1 MDPVRL
7 LLVSSTAVL
16 SLMLLIE
23 WNQYSDD
30 YQKDQAV
37 RYAAATSRA
46 PATSSTFN
54 GQATNTASIQEN
66 SDIPAISSNPSPVDA
81 SLDAVNLAYL
91 GTDTLNITIAMAGG
105 DIVDASLP
113 QFPTRL
119 DTPDQPFLLLESSSL
134 RTYVA
139 QSGLIGP
146 DGIDASGKRAEYIS
160 LGTKENS
167 DNTVT
172 LTLAWIGNQD
182 DGIQVFKR
190 FTAADDRYFI
200 DVDYTIINSG
210 PAPATMTSFAQLKR
224 DNSEAPDGNVGFG
237 VSPYLG
243 AALSQPDQRYT
254 KLSFSDLADE
264 PFAKRLPAG
273 WVAILQH
280 YFVSAWVPD
289 QNQSH
294 DFFASKLSNG
304 DNVIGYKNA
313 SLTVQPGETST
324 ITQRLYIGPKDQVAL
339 GDIAE
344 NLNLVIDYGW
354 LWWLAQ
360 PLFWLLTFIQSYV
373 VNWGLA
379 IIILT
384 IVVKLAF
391 FRLSAASYK
400 SMAKM
405 RTVQPKIQSIRDQYA
420 DDKNKQQQ
428 AMMELWKKEKINPMG
443 GCLPMLIQM
452 PVFIALYW
460 VLLESVELRHA
471 PFILWIDDLSAMD
484 PYFVL
489 PILMG
494 ISMYLMQRLNPAPP
508 DPMQAKV
515 MQYMPIAFTFLMMWF
530 PAGLVLYWLC
540 NNLLSFAQQYVV
552 TRQIEQAAR

>member
-7 LLVSSTAVL
+7 LLISTTAVL

-30 YQKDQAV
+30 YQKQQSEL
-37 RYAAATSRA
+37 YTAAITEQGVLTNESVAAPTSQGINDGI
-46 PATSSTFN
+46 PSVNQETNPLSVLLDDSETFN
-54 GQATNTASIQEN
+54 LST
-66 SDIPAISSNPSPVDA
+66 DA
-81 SLDAVNLAYL
+81 LDLVVSA
-91 GTDTLNITIAMAGG
+91 DGG
-105 DIVDASLP
+105 DVVSASLP
-113 QFPTRL
+113 KFPVRL
-119 DTPDQPFLLLESSSL
+119 DTPNQPFRLLENNNL
-134 RTYVA
+134 RRYVA

-146 DGIDASGKRAEYIS
+146 DGIDASGNRARYAS
-160 LGTKENS
+160 QGVT
-167 DNTVT
+167 DNGDGSHT
-172 LTLAWIGNQD
+172 LTLAWTGNDPLGMQ
-182 DGIQVFKR
+182 IYKR
-190 FTAADDRYFI
+190 FTARDDRY
-200 DVDYTIINSG
+200 DVNVSFDIRNDGSSIASV
-210 PAPATMTSFAQLKR
+210 TSFAQLKR
-224 DNSEAPDGNVGFG
+224 DNTQAPDGNTGFG

-243 AALSQPDQRYT
+243 AALTQPDERYT
-254 KLSFSDLADE
+254 KLSFSDLNDE
-264 PFAKRLPAG
+264 PFSKRLPAG

-280 YFVSAWVPD
+280 YFVSAWIPS
-289 QNQSH
+289 QQASH
-294 DFFASKLSNG
+294 DYFASQLSNG
-304 DNVIGYKNA
+304 DNVIGYKNQNVDIA
-313 SLTVQPGETST
+313 PGSAAIISQT
-324 ITQRLYIGPKDQVAL
+324 LYVGPKDQVAL
-339 GDIAE
+339 AELAE
-344 NLNLVIDYGW
+344 NLDLVIDYGW

-360 PLFWLLTFIQSYV
+360 PLFWLLTLIQQFV

-379 IIILT
+379 IIALT
-384 IVVKLAF
+384 IVIKLIF

-420 DDKNKQQQ
+420 DDKTKQQQ

-471 PFILWIDDLSAMD
+471 PFILWIEDLSAMD

-494 ISMYLMQRLNPAPP
+494 ISMWLMQRLNPAPP
-508 DPMQAKV
+508 DPMQAKI
-515 MQYMPIAFTFLMMWF
+515 MMYMPIAFTFLMMWF
-530 PAGLVLYWLC
+530 PAGLVLYWFC

-552 TRQIEQAAR
+552 TRQIEQAAAR

>member
-7 LLVSSTAVL
+7 LLISTTAVL

-30 YQKDQAV
+30 YQKQQNEL
-37 RYAAATSRA
+37 YTAAITEPGVLTNESVAA
-46 PATSSTFN
+46 PTNQGINDVIPSVNQETNPLSVLLDDSETFN
-54 GQATNTASIQEN
+54 LAT
-66 SDIPAISSNPSPVDA
+66 DA
-81 SLDAVNLAYL
+81 LDLVVSA
-91 GTDTLNITIAMAGG
+91 DGG
-105 DIVDASLP
+105 DVVSASLP
-113 QFPTRL
+113 KFPVRL
-119 DTPDQPFLLLESSSL
+119 DTPNQPFRLLENNNL
-134 RTYVA
+134 RRYVA

-146 DGIDASGKRAEYIS
+146 NGIDASGNRARYASQGVI
-160 LGTKENS
+160 
-167 DNTVT
+167 DNGDGSHT
-172 LTLAWIGNQD
+172 LTLAWMGND
-182 DGIQVFKR
+182 PLGMQVYKR
-190 FTAADDRYFI
+190 FTAHDDRY
-200 DVDYTIINSG
+200 DVNVSFDIRNDGSSIASV
-210 PAPATMTSFAQLKR
+210 TSFAQLKR
-224 DNSEAPDGNVGFG
+224 DNTQAPDGNTGFG

-243 AALSQPDQRYT
+243 AALTQPDERYT
-254 KLSFSDLADE
+254 KLSFSDLNDE
-264 PFAKRLPAG
+264 PFSKRLPAG

-280 YFVSAWVPD
+280 YFVSAWIPS
-289 QNQSH
+289 QQASH
-294 DFFASKLSNG
+294 DFFASQLSNG
-304 DNVIGYKNA
+304 DNVIGYKNQNVDIA
-313 SLTVQPGETST
+313 PGSATT
-324 ITQRLYIGPKDQVAL
+324 ISQTLYVGPKDQVAL
-339 GDIAE
+339 AELAE
-344 NLNLVIDYGW
+344 NLDLVIDYGW

-360 PLFWLLTFIQSYV
+360 PLFWLLTLIQQFV

-379 IIILT
+379 IIALT
-384 IVVKLAF
+384 IVIKLIF

-420 DDKNKQQQ
+420 DDKTKQQQ

-471 PFILWIDDLSAMD
+471 PFILWIEDLSAMD

-494 ISMYLMQRLNPAPP
+494 ISMWLMQRLNPAPP
-508 DPMQAKV
+508 DPMQAKI
-515 MQYMPIAFTFLMMWF
+515 MMYMPIAFTFLMMWF

-552 TRQIEQAAR
+552 TRQIEQAAAR

>member
-7 LLVSSTAVL
+7 LLISTTAVL

-30 YQKDQAV
+30 YQKQQNELYTTAITEPGLLTNESV
-37 RYAAATSRA
+37 AAPTNQGINDVIPSV
-46 PATSSTFN
+46 N
-54 GQATNTASIQEN
+54 QATNPLSVLLDDSETFNLST
-66 SDIPAISSNPSPVDA
+66 DA
-81 SLDAVNLAYL
+81 LDLVVSA
-91 GTDTLNITIAMAGG
+91 DGG
-105 DIVDASLP
+105 DVVSASLP
-113 QFPTRL
+113 KFPVRL
-119 DTPDQPFLLLESSSL
+119 DTPNQPFRLLENNNL
-134 RTYVA
+134 RRYVA

-146 DGIDASGKRAEYIS
+146 NGIDASGNRARYASQGVI
-160 LGTKENS
+160 
-167 DNTVT
+167 DNGDGSHT
-172 LTLAWIGNQD
+172 LTLAWMGND
-182 DGIQVFKR
+182 PLGMQVYKR
-190 FTAADDRYFI
+190 FTAHDDRY
-200 DVDYTIINSG
+200 DVNVSFDIRNDGSSIASV
-210 PAPATMTSFAQLKR
+210 TSFAQLKR
-224 DNSEAPDGNVGFG
+224 DNTQAPDGNTGFG

-243 AALSQPDQRYT
+243 AALTQPDERYT
-254 KLSFSDLADE
+254 KLSFSDLNDE
-264 PFAKRLPAG
+264 PFSKRLPAG

-280 YFVSAWVPD
+280 YFVSAWIPS
-289 QNQSH
+289 QQASH
-294 DFFASKLSNG
+294 DFFASQLSNG
-304 DNVIGYKNA
+304 DNVIGYKNQNVDIA
-313 SLTVQPGETST
+313 PGSATT
-324 ITQRLYIGPKDQVAL
+324 ISQTLYIGPKDQVAL
-339 GDIAE
+339 AELAE
-344 NLNLVIDYGW
+344 NLDLVIDYGW

-360 PLFWLLTFIQSYV
+360 PLFWLLTLIQQFV

-379 IIILT
+379 IIALT
-384 IVVKLAF
+384 IVIKLIF

-420 DDKNKQQQ
+420 DDKTKQQQ

-471 PFILWIDDLSAMD
+471 PFILWIEDLSAMD

-494 ISMYLMQRLNPAPP
+494 ISMWLMQRLNPAPP
-508 DPMQAKV
+508 DPMQAKI
-515 MQYMPIAFTFLMMWF
+515 MMYMPIAFTFLMMWF

-552 TRQIEQAAR
+552 TRQIEQAAAR

>member
-7 LLVSSTAVL
+7 LLISSTAVL

-23 WNQYSDD
+23 WNEYSDD
-30 YQKDQAV
+30 YNRDQAE
-37 RYAAATSRA
+37 RYAAEVATTPSISPNYNTQRTDT
-46 PATSSTFN
+46 PT
-54 GQATNTASIQEN
+54 GQQG
-66 SDIPAISSNPSPVDA
+66 SDIPSVTVDPTPAASKISQQRQV
-81 SLDAVNLAYL
+81 SLR
-91 GTDTLNITIAMAGG
+91 TKTINITINSDGG
-105 DIVDASLP
+105 DVIDASLP
-113 QFPTRL
+113 QFPVRL
-119 DTPDQPFLLLESSSL
+119 DTPDQPFLLLESSQF

-146 DGIDASGKRAEYIS
+146 DGIDASGERAQYIS
-160 LGTKENS
+160 IGTEENADS
-167 DNTVT
+167 SQT
-172 LTLAWIGNQD
+172 LTLAWMGNRD
-182 DGIQVFKR
+182 NGLQVFKQ
-190 FTAADDRYFI
+190 FTATDNHYVV
-200 DVDYTIINSG
+200 DVDFIITNSG
-210 PAPATMTSFAQLKR
+210 SNAVSMTSFAQLKR
-224 DNSEAPDGNVGFG
+224 DNTEAPDANVGFG

-243 AALSQPDQRYT
+243 AALTQPEERYT

-280 YFVSAWVPD
+280 YFVSAWIPS
-289 QNQSH
+289 QNESH
-294 DFFASKLSNG
+294 DYFASRLSNG
-304 DNVIGYKNA
+304 DNVIGFKNA
-313 SLTVQPGETST
+313 SVTIQPGDTKT
-324 ITQRLYIGPKDQVAL
+324 ISHQLYVGPKDQVAL
-339 GDIAE
+339 ADLAE
-344 NLNLVIDYGW
+344 NLDLVIDYGW

-360 PLFWLLTFIQSYV
+360 PLFWLLTFIQTFV
-373 VNWGLA
+373 VNWGIA
-379 IIILT
+379 IIVLT
-384 IVVKLAF
+384 IIVKLAF

-508 DPMQAKV
+508 DPMQAKI
-515 MQYMPIAFTFLMMWF
+515 MQYMPVAFTFLMMWF

>member
-7 LLVSSTAVL
+7 LLISTTAVL

-23 WNQYSDD
+23 WNQYSDE
-30 YQKDQAV
+30 YQKQQSEL
-37 RYAAATSRA
+37 YTAAITERGVLTNKSVAA
-46 PATSSTFN
+46 PISQGIN
-54 GQATNTASIQEN
+54 D
-66 SDIPAISSNPSPVDA
+66 DIPSVNQETNPLSVLLDDSETFKLSTD
-81 SLDAVNLAYL
+81 SLDLVVSA
-91 GTDTLNITIAMAGG
+91 DGG
-105 DIVDASLP
+105 DVVSASLP
-113 QFPTRL
+113 RFPVRL
-119 DTPDQPFLLLESSSL
+119 DTPDQPFRLLENNNL
-134 RTYVA
+134 RRYVA

-146 DGIDASGKRAEYIS
+146 DGIDASGDRARYAS
-160 LGTKENS
+160 QGVTNNGDGS
-167 DNTVT
+167 HT
-172 LTLAWIGNQD
+172 LTLAWTGND
-182 DGIQVFKR
+182 PLGMQVYKR
-190 FTAADDRYFI
+190 FTAHDDLY
-200 DVDYTIINSG
+200 DVDVSFDIRNDGSSV
-210 PAPATMTSFAQLKR
+210 ASVTSFAQLKR
-224 DNSEAPDGNVGFG
+224 DNTQAPDGNTGFG

-243 AALSQPDQRYT
+243 AALTQPDERYT
-254 KLSFSDLADE
+254 KLSFSDLKDE
-264 PFAKRLPAG
+264 PFSKRLPAG

-280 YFVSAWVPD
+280 YFVSAWIPS
-289 QNQSH
+289 QQTSH
-294 DFFASKLSNG
+294 DYFASQLSNG
-304 DNVIGYKNA
+304 DNVIGYKNQNVDIA
-313 SLTVQPGETST
+313 PGSAAT
-324 ITQRLYIGPKDQVAL
+324 ISQTLYVGPKDQVAL
-339 GDIAE
+339 AELAE
-344 NLNLVIDYGW
+344 NLDLVIDYGW

-360 PLFWLLTFIQSYV
+360 PLFWLLTLIQQFV

-379 IIILT
+379 IIALT
-384 IVVKLAF
+384 IVIKLIF

-420 DDKNKQQQ
+420 DDKTKQQQ

-471 PFILWIDDLSAMD
+471 PFILWIEDLSAMD

-494 ISMYLMQRLNPAPP
+494 ISMWLMQRLNPAPP
-508 DPMQAKV
+508 DPMQAKI
-515 MQYMPIAFTFLMMWF
+515 MMYMPIAFTFLMMWF

-552 TRQIEQAAR
+552 TRQIEQAAAR

>member
-7 LLVSSTAVL
+7 LLISSTAVL

-23 WNQYSDD
+23 WNEYSDD
-30 YQKDQAV
+30 YNRDQAE
-37 RYAAATSRA
+37 RYAAEVAATPSIT
-46 PATSSTFN
+46 PNSKEQGTGTP
-54 GQATNTASIQEN
+54 TAQPG
-66 SDIPAISSNPSPVDA
+66 SDIPTISVEPTPAVSRINQSGLV
-81 SLDAVNLAYL
+81 SLQ
-91 GTDTLNITIAMAGG
+91 TETLNLTVNSDGG
-105 DIVDASLP
+105 DVIDASLP
-113 QFPTRL
+113 RFPVRL
-119 DTPDQPFLLLESSSL
+119 DTPNQPFPLLESSKF

-146 DGIDASGKRAEYIS
+146 DGIDASGARAQYLS
-160 LGTKENS
+160 LGIEQNDDS
-167 DNTVT
+167 SQT
-172 LTLAWIGNQD
+172 LTLAWMGNRD
-182 DGIQVFKR
+182 DGLQVFKQ
-190 FTAADDRYFI
+190 FTANNNGYVV
-200 DVDYTIINSG
+200 DVDFIITNSG
-210 PAPATMTSFAQLKR
+210 STAASMTSFAQLKR
-224 DNSEAPDGNVGFG
+224 DNTEAPNANVGFG

-243 AALSQPDQRYT
+243 AALTQPEERYT

-280 YFVSAWVPD
+280 YFVSAWIPSRD
-289 QNQSH
+289 ESH
-294 DFFASKLSNG
+294 DFFASRLSNG
-304 DNVIGYKNA
+304 DNVIGFKNA
-313 SLTVQPGETST
+313 SITIQPGD
-324 ITQRLYIGPKDQVAL
+324 TQTVSHQLYVGPKDQVAL
-339 GDIAE
+339 ADLADK
-344 NLNLVIDYGW
+344 LDLVIDYGW
-354 LWWLAQ
+354 LWWLAK
-360 PLFWLLTFIQSYV
+360 PLFWLLTFIQSFV
-373 VNWGLA
+373 VNWGVA

-384 IVVKLAF
+384 IIVKLAF

-508 DPMQAKV
+508 DPMQAKI

>member
-1 MDPVRL
+1 MDPLRL
-7 LLVSSTAVL
+7 LLISSTAVL

-30 YQKDQAV
+30 YNKDQAE
-37 RYAAATSRA
+37 RYAAEVSRA
-46 PATSSTFN
+46 PGTSPAYSDQT
-54 GQATNTASIQEN
+54 TNTRSDSTI
-66 SDIPAISSNPSPVDA
+66 SDIPMVSADTTPIPSEGYA
-81 SLDAVNLAYL
+81 GGLAPL
-91 GTDTLNITIAMAGG
+91 TTDTLNLRVSVDGG
-105 DIVDASLP
+105 DVMDAALP
-113 QFPTRL
+113 KFPTRL
-119 DTPDQPFLLLESSSL
+119 DTPDQPFLLLESSAL

-146 DGIDASGKRAEYIS
+146 DGIDASGQRAQYIS
-160 LGTKENS
+160 LGTTTNGDGS
-167 DNTVT
+167 DT
-172 LTLAWIGNQD
+172 LTLAWAGNRD
-182 DGIQVFKR
+182 DGLQVFKR
-190 FTAADDRYFI
+190 FTANDGRYFV
-200 DVDYTIINSG
+200 DVDYTITNAGS
-210 PAPATMTSFAQLKR
+210 ASASMTPFAQLKR
-224 DNSEAPDGNVGFG
+224 DNTEAPNANVGFG

-243 AALSQPDQRYT
+243 AALRQPDERYT
-254 KLSFSDLADE
+254 KLSFSDLADG

-280 YFVSAWVPD
+280 YFVSAWIPAQD
-289 QNQSH
+289 ESH
-294 DFFASKLSNG
+294 DYFASRLSNG
-304 DNVIGYKNA
+304 DNVIGFKNP
-313 SLTVQPGETST
+313 SITISPGETATVS
-324 ITQRLYIGPKDQVAL
+324 QRLYVGPKDQVAL
-339 GDIAE
+339 ADLAE
-344 NLNLVIDYGW
+344 NLDLVIDYGW
-354 LWWLAQ
+354 LWWLAK
-360 PLFWLLTFIQSYV
+360 PLFWLLTMIQGFV
-373 VNWGLA
+373 INWGVA

-384 IVVKLAF
+384 ICVKLAF

-420 DDKNKQQQ
+420 EDKAKQQQ

-471 PFILWIDDLSAMD
+471 PFILWVDDLSAMD

-508 DPMQAKV
+508 DPMQAKI

-530 PAGLVLYWLC
+530 PAGLVLYWLS

>member
-7 LLVSSTAVL
+7 LLISTTAVL

-30 YQKDQAV
+30 YQKQQNEL
-37 RYAAATSRA
+37 YTAAITEPGVLTNESVAA
-46 PATSSTFN
+46 PINQGINDVIPSVNQETNPLSVLLDDSETFN
-54 GQATNTASIQEN
+54 LST
-66 SDIPAISSNPSPVDA
+66 DA
-81 SLDAVNLAYL
+81 LDLVVSA
-91 GTDTLNITIAMAGG
+91 DGG
-105 DIVDASLP
+105 DVVSASLP
-113 QFPTRL
+113 KFPVRL
-119 DTPDQPFLLLESSSL
+119 DTPNQPFRLLENNNL
-134 RTYVA
+134 RRYVA
-139 QSGLIGP
+139 QSGLIGAN
-146 DGIDASGKRAEYIS
+146 GIDASGNRARYASQGVI
-160 LGTKENS
+160 
-167 DNTVT
+167 DNGDGSHT
-172 LTLAWIGNQD
+172 LTLAWMGND
-182 DGIQVFKR
+182 PLGMQVYKR
-190 FTAADDRYFI
+190 FTAHDDRY
-200 DVDYTIINSG
+200 DVNVSFDIRNDGSSIASV
-210 PAPATMTSFAQLKR
+210 TSFAQLKR
-224 DNSEAPDGNVGFG
+224 DNTQAPDGNTGFG

-243 AALSQPDQRYT
+243 AALTQPDERYT
-254 KLSFSDLADE
+254 KLSFSDLNDE
-264 PFAKRLPAG
+264 PFSKRLPAG

-280 YFVSAWVPD
+280 YFVSAWIPS
-289 QNQSH
+289 QQASH
-294 DFFASKLSNG
+294 DFFASQLSNG
-304 DNVIGYKNA
+304 DNVIGYKNQKVDIA
-313 SLTVQPGETST
+313 PGSATT
-324 ITQRLYIGPKDQVAL
+324 ISQTLYVGPKDQVAL
-339 GDIAE
+339 AELAE
-344 NLNLVIDYGW
+344 NLDLVIDYGW

-360 PLFWLLTFIQSYV
+360 PLFWLLTLIQQFV

-379 IIILT
+379 IIALT
-384 IVVKLAF
+384 IVIKLIF

-420 DDKNKQQQ
+420 DDKTKQQQ

-471 PFILWIDDLSAMD
+471 PFILWIEDLSAMD

-494 ISMYLMQRLNPAPP
+494 ISMWLMQRLNPAPP
-508 DPMQAKV
+508 DPMQAKI
-515 MQYMPIAFTFLMMWF
+515 MMYMPIAFTFLMMWF

-552 TRQIEQAAR
+552 TRQIEQAAAR

>member
-7 LLVSSTAVL
+7 LLISATAVL

-30 YQKDQAV
+30 YQKQQNEL
-37 RYAAATSRA
+37 YTAAITEPGVLTNESVAA
-46 PATSSTFN
+46 PTNQGNNDVIPSVNRETNPLSVLLDDSETFN
-54 GQATNTASIQEN
+54 LST
-66 SDIPAISSNPSPVDA
+66 DA
-81 SLDAVNLAYL
+81 LDLVVSA
-91 GTDTLNITIAMAGG
+91 DGG
-105 DIVDASLP
+105 DVVSASLP
-113 QFPTRL
+113 KFPVRL
-119 DTPDQPFLLLESSSL
+119 DTPNQPFRLLENNNL
-134 RTYVA
+134 RRYVA
-139 QSGLIGP
+139 QSGLIGAN
-146 DGIDASGKRAEYIS
+146 GIDASGNRARYASQGVI
-160 LGTKENS
+160 
-167 DNTVT
+167 DNGDGSHT
-172 LTLAWIGNQD
+172 LTLAWMGND
-182 DGIQVFKR
+182 PLGMQVYKR
-190 FTAADDRYFI
+190 FTTHDDRY
-200 DVDYTIINSG
+200 DVNVSFDIRNDGSSIASV
-210 PAPATMTSFAQLKR
+210 TSFAQLKR
-224 DNSEAPDGNVGFG
+224 DNTQAPDGNTGFG

-243 AALSQPDQRYT
+243 AALTQPDERYT
-254 KLSFSDLADE
+254 KLSFSDLNDE
-264 PFAKRLPAG
+264 PFSKRLPAG

-280 YFVSAWVPD
+280 YFVSAWIPS
-289 QNQSH
+289 QQASH
-294 DFFASKLSNG
+294 DYFASQLSNG
-304 DNVIGYKNA
+304 DNVIGYKNQNVDIA
-313 SLTVQPGETST
+313 PGSATT
-324 ITQRLYIGPKDQVAL
+324 ISQTLYVGPKDQVAL
-339 GDIAE
+339 AELAE
-344 NLNLVIDYGW
+344 NLDLVIDYGW

-360 PLFWLLTFIQSYV
+360 PLFWLLTLIQQFV

-379 IIILT
+379 IIALT
-384 IVVKLAF
+384 IVIKLIF

-420 DDKNKQQQ
+420 DDKTKQQQ

-471 PFILWIDDLSAMD
+471 PFILWIEDLSAMD

-494 ISMYLMQRLNPAPP
+494 ISMWLMQRLNPAPP
-508 DPMQAKV
+508 DPMQAKI
-515 MQYMPIAFTFLMMWF
+515 MMYMPIAFTFLMMWF

-552 TRQIEQAAR
+552 TRQIEQAAAR

>member
-7 LLVSSTAVL
+7 LLISSTAVL

-23 WNQYSDD
+23 WNEYSDD
-30 YQKDQAV
+30 YNRDQAE
-37 RYAAATSRA
+37 RYAAEVATTPSISPNYNTQRTDT
-46 PATSSTFN
+46 PT
-54 GQATNTASIQEN
+54 GQQG
-66 SDIPAISSNPSPVDA
+66 SDIPSITVDPTPAASKISQQRQV
-81 SLDAVNLAYL
+81 SLR
-91 GTDTLNITIAMAGG
+91 TKTINITINSDGG
-105 DIVDASLP
+105 DVVDASLP
-113 QFPTRL
+113 QFPVRL
-119 DTPDQPFLLLESSSL
+119 DTPDQPFLLLESSQF

-146 DGIDASGKRAEYIS
+146 DGIDASGERAQYIS
-160 LGTKENS
+160 IGTEENADS
-167 DNTVT
+167 SQT
-172 LTLAWIGNQD
+172 LTLAWMGNRD
-182 DGIQVFKR
+182 NGLQVFKQ
-190 FTAADDRYFI
+190 FTATDNHYVV
-200 DVDYTIINSG
+200 DVDFIITNSG
-210 PAPATMTSFAQLKR
+210 SNAASITSFAQLKR
-224 DNSEAPDGNVGFG
+224 DNTEAPDANVGFG

-243 AALSQPDQRYT
+243 AALTQPEERYT

-280 YFVSAWVPD
+280 YFVSAWIPS
-289 QNQSH
+289 QNESH
-294 DFFASKLSNG
+294 DYFASRLSNG
-304 DNVIGYKNA
+304 DNVIGFKNA
-313 SLTVQPGETST
+313 SVTIQPGDTKT
-324 ITQRLYIGPKDQVAL
+324 ISHQLYVGPKDQVAL
-339 GDIAE
+339 ADLAE
-344 NLNLVIDYGW
+344 NLDLVIDYGW

-360 PLFWLLTFIQSYV
+360 PLFWLLTFIQTFV
-373 VNWGLA
+373 VNWGIA
-379 IIILT
+379 IIVLT
-384 IVVKLAF
+384 IIVKLAF

-508 DPMQAKV
+508 DPMQAKI
-515 MQYMPIAFTFLMMWF
+515 MQYMPVAFTFLMMWF